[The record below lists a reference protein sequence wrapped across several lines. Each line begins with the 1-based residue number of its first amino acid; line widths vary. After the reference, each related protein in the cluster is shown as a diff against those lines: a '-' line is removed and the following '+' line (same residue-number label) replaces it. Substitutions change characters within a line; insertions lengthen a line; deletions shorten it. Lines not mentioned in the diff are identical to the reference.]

1 MKHTLVITQRPVR
14 TGVGVVPDGAICG
27 NGDLAAVLGDS
38 GSGVRV
44 WLGKSDLWCA
54 SAEAGE
60 GGVRPL
66 AYIDIDVPAAL
77 YRSYRAEQ
85 RMDAA
90 QTACI
95 FRNGFSC
102 IEAEIT
108 VPATKNAVLI
118 RVKWSDNFSAPA
130 VRLTVSRANGGTAAP
145 FTSGDIAGARIDY
158 AGDDFAFSSQA
169 VTAIRKIASGD
180 GYADYLAVVA
190 TRNDDADYIVSSIE
204 FLKSADEAVAARL
217 VAENKEYWER
227 FWSASGVSL
236 SDEALEN
243 DWYAS
248 LYLLAVTR
256 GRKNF
261 PAGLFGNLVTAD
273 NLPNGGAYAL
283 GGRYEAPYFGAAS
296 SNHPELTDFYLDP
309 LLAAMP
315 AGRDNAQKLLNC
327 GGVFYPAY
335 IGPAGY
341 VPASEGLTEAQSFF
355 GQKIYASY
363 AACVPVMRLN
373 KTLDAEYAAVLL
385 PYVSALAEFWLGYM
399 KNEKGQLTVAGDA
412 PRPIPYNEPKFKEKK
427 YKSERRARNSAV
439 SLGAARMVFSAML
452 TLAALLPDAG
462 IDAAQYENALA
473 SVSPYPRKGG
483 KFIPA
488 QKGLKKAKK
497 SAVALAPIFPFE
509 QVAFDKKNGKTS
521 RKTAEKAHAWYSKKD
536 AAAAYTAAVRSGVKA
551 EDVLAHYKR
560 NKAGAGL
567 PNGLY
572 DLPDGGQQNIG
583 LAASMLN
590 EMMLRSDDGVISAFP
605 NWPAGVDCE
614 FSGLRADNAFLVD
627 AAIAGGVLQYVRIRS
642 EKGAPLTVRNPF
654 AGKYYGGCVVAVG
667 GEEKTETGPFIEL
680 ELAEGAGAELT
691 PVNEAVTGL
700 TRKAVKAAKKSSKK
714 LAKAEK
720 KNAKKAPKREK
731 KAAKTAAF
739 FTKVEEKADKKNAK
753 KLARKDKKENK
764 KYAQLDKK
772 SAKYR
777 AKQAKKKSKTETKG
791 KKKK

>member
-1 MKHTLVITQRPVR
+1 MKHTLVITQQPTR
-14 TGVGVVPDGAICG
+14 TGSGVVPDGAICG

-54 SAEAGE
+54 SADAGE

-90 QTACI
+90 QVACI
-95 FRNGFSC
+95 FRNGYSC

-108 VPATKNAVLI
+108 VPATRNAALI
-118 RVKWSDNFSAPA
+118 RVKWSDNFTCPA
-130 VRLTVSRANGGTAAP
+130 VRLTVSQASGGAATP
-145 FTSGDIAGARIDY
+145 FAAGDIAGARTDY
-158 AGDDFAFSSQA
+158 AGDDYAFSAHA
-169 VTAIRKIASGD
+169 VTAIRKIASGE
-180 GYADYLAVVA
+180 GFADYLVAVA
-190 TRNDDADYIVSSIE
+190 TQNDGADYIAPTVE

-217 VAENKEYWER
+217 IAENKEYWER

-236 SDEALEN
+236 SDESLEN

-256 GRKNF
+256 GRKDF

-273 NLPNGGAYAL
+273 TLPFGGAYAL

-296 SNHPELTDFYLDP
+296 SNHPELTDHYLDP

-315 AGRDNAQKLLNC
+315 AGRENAKQLLNC

-335 IGPAGY
+335 IGPEGY
-341 VPASEGLTEAQSFF
+341 APELEGLTEAQRFF

-373 KTLDAEYAAVLL
+373 KTLDAEYAATLL

-399 KNEKGQLTVAGDA
+399 KNEKGLLTVAGDA

-427 YKSERRARNSAV
+427 YKSERRARNSTV

-452 TLAALLPDAG
+452 TLAALLPDAA
-462 IDAAQYENALA
+462 IDAAQYEGALA
-473 SVSPYPRKGG
+473 AVSPYPRKGG

-488 QKGLKKAKK
+488 KKGLNKAKK

-509 QVAFDKKNGKTS
+509 QMVFDKKNGKTS
-521 RKTAEKAHAWYSKKD
+521 RKTAEKAHAWYAKKD
-536 AAAAYTAAVRSGVKA
+536 EAAAYTAAVRSGVKA
-551 EDVLAHYKR
+551 EDVLAHYEK

-572 DLPDGGQQNIG
+572 DLPDGAQQNIG

-590 EMMLRSDDGVISAFP
+590 EMMLRSDGSVLSVFP

-614 FSGLRADNAFLVD
+614 FRSLRADNAFLVD
-627 AAIAGGVLQYVRIRS
+627 AATIGGIVRYVRVRS

-654 AGKYYGGCVVAVG
+654 TGKYYGGCVVRVG
-667 GEEKTETGPFIEL
+667 GEERTEADPFIEL
-680 ELAEGAGAELT
+680 ELPAGGEAELT
-691 PVNEAVTGL
+691 PANEAVSGL
-700 TRKAVKAAKKSSKK
+700 TRKAVKAAKKSAKK
-714 LAKAEK
+714 IAKAEK
-720 KNAKKAPKREK
+720 KNAKKAPKRDK

-739 FTKVEEKADKKNAK
+739 FSKVEEKADKKESK
-753 KLARKDKKENK
+753 KLAKKDKKENR
-764 KYAQLDKK
+764 KYAKLDQKT
-772 SAKYR
+772 AKYR
-777 AKQAKKKSKTETKG
+777 AKQAKKKSKAKG